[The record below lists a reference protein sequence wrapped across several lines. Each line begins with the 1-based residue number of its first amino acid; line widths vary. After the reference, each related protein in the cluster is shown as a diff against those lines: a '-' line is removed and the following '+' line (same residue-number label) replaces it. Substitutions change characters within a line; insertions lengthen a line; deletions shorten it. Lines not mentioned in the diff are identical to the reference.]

1 VDERR
6 MRISVEG
13 QYGKNAEIS
22 GIDIELKA
30 TATVITTARTSS
42 SFWELRSVAVF
53 QTPFD

>member
-1 VDERR
+1 